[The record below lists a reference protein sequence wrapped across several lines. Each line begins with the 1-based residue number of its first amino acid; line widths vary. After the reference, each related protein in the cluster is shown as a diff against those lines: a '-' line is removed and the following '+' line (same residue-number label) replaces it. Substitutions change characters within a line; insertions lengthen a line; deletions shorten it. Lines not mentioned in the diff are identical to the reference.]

1 MTGFVVHAHVYQPP
15 REDPISGDG
24 PVEPTAAPHHDWNFR
39 ITDECY
45 RPLAAALIWRGNGDP
60 EKAVNLYGLLNFN
73 VGPTLAVWLDRFAP
87 DVMAA
92 MQIGDARSAARHG
105 GHGGAIAQPWVHA
118 ILPLASDRDRAAMVR
133 WGISDFIRR
142 FNRVPQ
148 GMWLPET
155 AVDIASLETLAAQG
169 IQFTILAPHQVSEID
184 DVVAPARIL
193 LPSGRS
199 ISVFVYNGTLA
210 HRVAFGALLK
220 SGAELAE
227 AFGSVAESGLVSIAT
242 DAETF
247 GHHHKFSEMALALA
261 LDLLGADVTTY
272 GAWLREFPPT
282 QTAQLVN
289 DSSWS
294 CEHGIER
301 WRSDCGCRA
310 GIGIDPDQA
319 WRGPLRDSLTW
330 LVGEVADLTDSRAH
344 EALTNPWQARDGYV
358 EVLTGAVD
366 SADFIRRHTVQE
378 ATSHGAYLW
387 LELHR
392 HMLLAQ
398 SSCAWFFDDADGHE
412 VELSLRHA
420 DLAMIQLLEVT
431 GVSLSAE
438 FSDRLGPRFSA
449 RVPLTMTT

>member
-1 MTGFVVHAHVYQPP
+1 MTSFVVHAHVYQPP
-15 REDPISGDG
+15 REDPVTGDG
-24 PVEPTAAPHHDWNFR
+24 PIELTAAPHHDWNFR
-39 ITDECY
+39 ITHECY
-45 RPLAAALIWRGNGDP
+45 RPLAAAQITRANGEP

-92 MQIGDARSAARHG
+92 MQSGDAHSAARHG

-118 ILPLASDRDRAAMVR
+118 ILPLASEHDRATMVR
-133 WGISDFIRR
+133 WGIADFIRR

-155 AVDIASLETLAAQG
+155 AIDLDTLETLASHG
-169 IQFTILAPHQVSEID
+169 IQYTIVAPHQVTSID
-184 DVVAPARIL
+184 DVCAPARIV

-199 ISVFVYNGTLA
+199 IAVFVYNGALA

-220 SGAELAE
+220 SGDELARAVTDAAGE
-227 AFGSVAESGLVSIAT
+227 GLVSIAT

-247 GHHHKFSEMALALA
+247 GHHHKFSEMALAFA
-261 LDLLGADVTTY
+261 LDNLGSAVTTY
-272 GAWLREFPPT
+272 GAWLRDNPLA
-282 QTAQLVN
+282 QTAELVN

-310 GIGIDPDQA
+310 GIGTDPDQA
-319 WRGPLRDSLTW
+319 WRTPLRDAISW
-330 LVGEVADLTDSRAH
+330 LVSEVADLTNSRAG
-344 EALTNPWQARDGYV
+344 EGLTNPWQARDSYV
-358 EVLTGAVD
+358 DVLTGAVD
-366 SADFIRRHTVQE
+366 PASFLRRHCVDG
-378 ATSHGAYLW
+378 ATADGALW

-420 DLAMIQLLEVT
+420 DLAMIQLNEVT
-431 GVSLSAE
+431 STNLAAE
-438 FSDRLGPRFSA
+438 FAARLGVRFSA
-449 RVPLTMTT
+449 RVPLTLTT